1 MYSLLKNEINKNLKT
16 AQTYVH
22 GQREHFSTHSFE
34 ANSAAAPV
42 IFKAL
47 EKGKNSVLREG
58 IFFNTKN
65 CYLKSKLFFKDLHFL
80 DI

>member
-58 IFFNTKN
+58 T
-65 CYLKSKLFFKDLHFL
+65 FL
-80 DI
+80 IPKIAI